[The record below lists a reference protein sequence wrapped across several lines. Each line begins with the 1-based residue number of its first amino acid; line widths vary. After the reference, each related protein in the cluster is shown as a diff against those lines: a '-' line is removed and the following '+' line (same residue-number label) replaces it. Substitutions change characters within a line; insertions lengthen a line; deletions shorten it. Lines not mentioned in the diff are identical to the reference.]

1 MEFCNRPPISRE
13 YSSRIVER
21 GEECGEK
28 GGEGGGEEVAQ
39 IEFDKVDHRGRPL
52 RHVIKPDTRGRVKI
66 STT

>member
-28 GGEGGGEEVAQ
+28 GGGGGGEEVAQ

-52 RHVIKPDTRGRVKI
+52 RHV
-66 STT
+66 

>member
-1 MEFCNRPPISRE
+1 MEFCNRPLISRE

-28 GGEGGGEEVAQ
+28 GGGEEVAQ

>member
-1 MEFCNRPPISRE
+1 MEFCNRPLISRE

-28 GGEGGGEEVAQ
+28 GGGGGGEEVAQ